1 MNDTIAHYESFLAV
15 AECGSISGA
24 AKRLYVTQP
33 AISAEIALLE
43 RSLKVRLFFRTNR
56 GVSLTPEGQVLYEHV
71 SKGFSFIHAG
81 EEKMREFSG
90 LRSGMLRIGA
100 SDMTLRFFLLDYIA
114 DFRQR
119 YPDVHLHVL
128 SASTP
133 KTLEALRAG
142 QIDFGV
148 ISGPLPAADHADFEL
163 VPVREI
169 QDVFIASEEFEIA
182 HQAVVEK
189 ADLAEYP
196 LIMLER
202 ATSTRQYVSSWLG
215 EGFPEPAIEL
225 ATSDMLMEFAERGIG
240 VCSITEDFAREAIAA
255 GRVVRLPLRE
265 EIPPRRFYVAYLRRL
280 PVSAAA
286 RCMLDQ
292 LKEVRLD
299 G

>member
-56 GVSLTPEGQVLYEHV
+56 GVHLTPEGQVLYDHV
-71 SKGFSFIHAG
+71 SKGFSFIRAG
-81 EEKMREFSG
+81 EEKLREFGG

-119 YPDVHLHVL
+119 YPDVQMHVL

-133 KTLEALRAG
+133 KTLEALRSG

-148 ISGPLPAADHADFEL
+148 ISGPIEESEDLEM

-169 QDVFIASEEFEIA
+169 QDIFIASEEFEIA

-189 ADLAEYP
+189 RDLAEYP

-202 ATSTRQYVSSWLG
+202 ATSTRRYVSAWLG

-240 VCSITEDFAREAIAA
+240 VCAITEDFAREAIEA
-255 GRVVRLPLRE
+255 GRVVRLPMRE
-265 EIPPRRFYVAYLRRL
+265 EIPPRRFYVAYLKRL

-286 RCMLDQ
+286 RRMLDR
-292 LKEVRLD
+292 LREVRLHD

>member
-24 AKRLYVTQP
+24 AKQLYVTQP

-43 RSLKVRLFFRTNR
+43 RALKVRLFFRTNR
-56 GVSLTPEGQVLYEHV
+56 GVRLTPEGQVLYDHV
-71 SKGFSFIHAG
+71 SKGFSFIRAG
-81 EEKMREFSG
+81 EEKLREVGG
-90 LRSGMLRIGA
+90 LRSGTLRIGA

-119 YPDVHLHVL
+119 YPDVHLQVL
-128 SASTP
+128 SNSTP
-133 KTLEALRAG
+133 KTVEALRAG

-148 ISGPLPAADHADFEL
+148 ISGPIEESEEL
-163 VPVREI
+163 EMVPVREI
-169 QDVFIASEEFEIA
+169 RDIFIASEDFEIA

-189 ADLAEYP
+189 SDLAEYP

-202 ATSTRQYVSSWLG
+202 ATSTRRYVSAWLG

-225 ATSDMLMEFAERGIG
+225 ATSDLLMEFAERGIG
-240 VCSITEDFAREAIAA
+240 VCAITEDFAREAIEA

-265 EIPPRRFYVAYLRRL
+265 EIPPRRFYVAYLKRL

-286 RCMLDQ
+286 RRMLDR
-292 LKEVRLD
+292 LREVRLHD
-299 G
+299 

>member
-1 MNDTIAHYESFLAV
+1 MNNTIAHYESFLAV

-33 AISAEIALLE
+33 AISAEISLLE
-43 RSLKVRLFFRTNR
+43 RALKVRLFFRTNR
-56 GVSLTPEGQVLYEHV
+56 GVRLTPEGQVLYDHV
-71 SKGFSFIHAG
+71 SKGFSFIRAG
-81 EEKMREFSG
+81 EEKLREFG
-90 LRSGMLRIGA
+90 DLRSGMLRIGA

-119 YPDVHLHVL
+119 YPDVQMHVL

-148 ISGPLPAADHADFEL
+148 ISGPIEESEDLEL

-169 QDVFIASEEFEIA
+169 RDVFIASEEFEIA
-182 HQAVVEK
+182 HQAVVDK
-189 ADLAEYP
+189 SDLADYP

-202 ATSTRQYVSSWLG
+202 DTSTRRYVSAWLG

-240 VCSITEDFAREAIAA
+240 VCAITEDFAREAMEA
-255 GRVVRLPLRE
+255 GRVVCLPMRE
-265 EIPPRRFYVAYLRRL
+265 AIPPRRFYVAYLKRL

-286 RCMLDQ
+286 RRMLDR
-292 LKEVRLD
+292 LREVRLA
-299 G
+299 

>member
-24 AKRLYVTQP
+24 AQRLYVTQP

-71 SKGFSFIHAG
+71 SKGFSFIRAG

-240 VCSITEDFAREAIAA
+240 VCSITEDFAREAIDA

-280 PVSAAA
+280 PVSAAV